1 MGSICLRTYLEP
13 DLARKVSKLAER
25 QGRSESAFI
34 ASAVRAMLATGDD
47 GPARAANDS
56 IKRQLGRIEAE
67 LLRVSGEQAL
77 QRELILTFVQ
87 VWLEHNP
94 PLDDAIAES
103 LAASADARLD
113 RFLDLAAM
121 TYSRGGAVHLR
132 GLEGE
137 DDEPALTGADAEAPL
152 S

>member
-34 ASAVRAMLATGDD
+34 ASAVRAMLATGDE

-87 VWLEHNP
+87 VWLEYNP
-94 PLDDAIAES
+94 PLDEAIAES

-137 DDEPALTGADAEAPL
+137 DDAPVLTGTNAEAP
-152 S
+152 SS

>member
-34 ASAVRAMLATGDD
+34 ASAVRAMLAGGDEA
-47 GPARAANDS
+47 PATAASNTL
-56 IKRQLGRIEAE
+56 KRQLNRIEGE
-67 LLRVSGEQAL
+67 LLRMSGEQAL

-94 PLDDAIAES
+94 PLDEAIAES

-113 RFLDLAAM
+113 RFLDLAALS
-121 TYSRGGAVHLR
+121 YSRGGAVHLR
-132 GLEGE
+132 GVEAQG
-137 DDEPALTGADAEAPL
+137 DESALSDADAEA
-152 S
+152 SSS

>member
-34 ASAVRAMLATGDD
+34 ASAVRAMLASGEE
-47 GPARAANDS
+47 GPARAANDG
-56 IKRQLGRIEAE
+56 IKRQLNRIEGE
-67 LLRVSGEQAL
+67 LLRISGEQAL

-94 PLDDAIAES
+94 PLDEEIADS

-113 RFLDLAAM
+113 RFLDLAALS
-121 TYSRGGAVHLR
+121 YSRGGAVHLR
-132 GLEGE
+132 EMAAEAGE
-137 DDEPALTGADAEAPL
+137 PSLTGDEVSP
-152 S
+152 

>member
-13 DLARKVSKLAER
+13 DLARKVSKLVER

-34 ASAVRAMLATGDD
+34 ASAVRAMLATGDE

-87 VWLEHNP
+87 VWLEYNP
-94 PLDDAIAES
+94 PLDEAIAES

-137 DDEPALTGADAEAPL
+137 DDEPALTGADAEAP
-152 S
+152 SS